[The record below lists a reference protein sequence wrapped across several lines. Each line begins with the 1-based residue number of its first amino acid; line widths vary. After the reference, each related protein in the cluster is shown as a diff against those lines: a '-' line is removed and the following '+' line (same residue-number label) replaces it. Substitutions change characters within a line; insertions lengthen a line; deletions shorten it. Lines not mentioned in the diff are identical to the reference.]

1 LKIRMLRMFTKVF
14 LKDSVERSLT
24 AAAASLV
31 SLLGSNGSGVV
42 DIAAFDSVKASIVA
56 GVLMFAKCVAAAR
69 GPIGDASASMV
80 DINK

>member
-1 LKIRMLRMFTKVF
+1 MFTKVF

>member
-1 LKIRMLRMFTKVF
+1 MKIRMLRMFTKVF

>member
-1 LKIRMLRMFTKVF
+1 MLRMFTKVF